1 MDRWID
7 WVHLDD
13 VHSSWGYWNMHEIS
27 RERGVGGGIVCTIRL
42 SSVSVTAMTSIVFS
56 CFFFLT
62 LKCIL
67 WSSGTE
73 VSSTHRKLTVC
84 KLYITCFRRII
95 NIIYSREQLAPA
107 VGLPWLPPPLSLCL
121 LLSLSVTCSDLSTE
135 SETVNFASGRGK
147 RLFGYQIKHQVSA
160 SSVQREEN

>member
-1 MDRWID
+1 
-7 WVHLDD
+7 
-13 VHSSWGYWNMHEIS
+13 
-27 RERGVGGGIVCTIRL
+27 
-42 SSVSVTAMTSIVFS
+42 MTSTVFS

-84 KLYITCFRRII
+84 KLYITFFRRII

-107 VGLPWLPPPLSLCL
+107 VGLPWLPPPLSLY
-121 LLSLSVTCSDLSTE
+121 LSLSAAIPLCYLFWFEHWKWNRKFCLGPRQTPFWLSNQTSGVGFFS
-135 SETVNFASGRGK
+135 SERGK
-147 RLFGYQIKHQVSA
+147 LEIISFSLGFGHRVGPRPAAVGGLIKFW
-160 SSVQREEN
+160 SVL